1 MKLDYK
7 RLIKNYG
14 GRWVAL
20 NVDSSRV
27 LVSGKKAE
35 KVYEQAKEKGY
46 EIPKLY
52 KVPRKYLPY
61 IG

>member
-1 MKLDYK
+1 MKLNYL

-14 GRWVAL
+14 GKWVAL
-20 NVDSSRV
+20 NNDSSKV
-27 LVSGKKAE
+27 VASSSDAK
-35 KVYEQAKEKGY
+35 KVYKQAKSKGF

-52 KVPRKYLPY
+52 KVPNKYQPN